1 MLITYGGIAQIEAV
15 HPEHAHEDG
24 EDEGGVKA
32 VAIRPS
38 AVHLPERRP
47 Y

>member
-1 MLITYGGIAQIEAV
+1 MVITYGGIPQIEAV
-15 HPEHAHEDG
+15 HAEHAHEDG

-38 AVHLPERRP
+38 AVHFPERRP